1 MAATKDAHRNHEV
14 SSFVICAPLPDKYER
29 DQENGC
35 KKAFKKYYLY
45 DKVVWS
51 VDKNGIPIYA
61 LLGENNQ
68 KIKID
73 TSKFLN

>member
-1 MAATKDAHRNHEV
+1 MEKVYGEADVTWSYIE
-14 SSFVICAPLPDKYER
+14 
-29 DQENGC
+29 
-35 KKAFKKYYLY
+35 KYYSY

-51 VDKNGIPIYA
+51 VDKNGIPVYA

-73 TSKFLN
+73 RSKFLN